1 MRKLVRSLK
10 EHQLPKAFT
19 RDDWSVATRS
29 AFTPYFRRQRQL
41 SKNIDSFHI
50 ELRNLAR
57 IALFPEYTDL
67 LSWCLRLHRRVLR
80 FDRQGAYENLLK
92 YFANMQTSDDRWLNM
107 FETSVPLE
115 ADAAI
120 HDRIYQLFSTIDG
133 VAEGCFKPQLQILFS
148 FAQRCSGNPW
158 PNDVTKMDFGA
169 LVAEFP
175 GTLRSQA
182 SMLLT
187 DPDLSIPISQW
198 RNIAAHKTFQL
209 VGPRTIEI
217 KYGKGTVQVRRLG
230 LHRLRNVWHWL
241 LRIHT
246 AARLANTITYI
257 EHMPELHALGIPTI
271 DRRLSAT
278 LLNIAHDLSTVGFE
292 SVAWKCVKRDGVLV
306 VRDRLGRPAQHAL
319 IHASQMLDQ
328 LSVGILLDPS
338 TRNALDRAGISLV
351 LQDGAPYGT
360 ALVPVQVADAF
371 TLRKIDLAEYMDSI
385 QWVIEKSQN

>member
-1 MRKLVRSLK
+1 MRKLVRSIK

-19 RDDWSVATRS
+19 RADWSVATRS

-41 SKNIDSFHI
+41 GKNIDSFHV

-92 YFANMQTSDDRWLNM
+92 YFANMQTSDDRWLNV
-107 FETSVPLE
+107 FETSAPLE
-115 ADAAI
+115 TGAAI
-120 HDRIYQLFSTIDG
+120 HDRVYQLFSTIDG

-158 PNDVTKMDFGA
+158 PNDVTKLDFGA
-169 LVAEFP
+169 LVGEFP
-175 GTLRSQA
+175 STLRAQA
-182 SMLLT
+182 PILLA
-187 DPDLSIPISQW
+187 DPDLSIPIHQW

-209 VGPRTIEI
+209 VAPRTIEI

-230 LHRLRNVWHWL
+230 IHRLRKVWHWL

-246 AARLANTITYI
+246 ATRLANTITYI
-257 EHMPELHALGIPTI
+257 EHMPELHALRIPTI
-271 DRRLSAT
+271 DIRLSAT
-278 LLNIAHDLSTVGFE
+278 LLNIAHNLSTVGFE
-292 SVAWKCVKRDGVLV
+292 TVAWKCVKRDGVLV

-328 LSVGILLDPS
+328 LSIGILLDPS
-338 TRNALDRAGISLV
+338 TQNSLDRAGISLA
-351 LQDGAPYGT
+351 LQDESHYGT

-371 TLRKIDLAEYMDSI
+371 TLGKIDLTEYMDNI
-385 QWVIEKSQN
+385 QWVVEKSAG